1 MGHLT
6 SLGGWGHYVNVDLH
20 PLQGWESYRGEL
32 GTGTARWQEVGKSFG
47 RRLPETGNWKPETER
62 QNGGRGKESGS
73 GGAGGGGVGQVVQRS
88 AGLGPPFPSALESHW
103 RLFAGLCEPVRRTHR
118 GRRPLQKRG
127 EK

>member
-47 RRLPETGNWKPETER
+47 RRLPETGNWKPETGR

-73 GGAGGGGVGQVVQRS
+73 GGAGGGWGGPGRS
-88 AGLGPPFPSALESHW
+88 ALRGARAPLSECAGEPLEAFCRTLRASEEDTPGQEALAET
-103 RLFAGLCEPVRRTHR
+103 R
-118 GRRPLQKRG
+118 
-127 EK
+127 